1 MCGIFFCSSFN
12 VQNTRQQNDSLVS
25 SPLTRIRVNS
35 YCFLLLFLN
44 MGQSTLMEKL
54 FAYVECSYWRVFQI
68 NLENYGEMSFL
79 FDILH
84 FGGSVFDN
92 G

>member
-1 MCGIFFCSSFN
+1 
-12 VQNTRQQNDSLVS
+12 
-25 SPLTRIRVNS
+25 
-35 YCFLLLFLN
+35 